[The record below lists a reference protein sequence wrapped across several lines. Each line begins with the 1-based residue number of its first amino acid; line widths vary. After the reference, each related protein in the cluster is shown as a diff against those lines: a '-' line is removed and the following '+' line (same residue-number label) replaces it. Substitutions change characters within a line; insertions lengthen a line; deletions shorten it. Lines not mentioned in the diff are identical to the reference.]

1 MFQHSEN
8 TRMKNISIERKHQ
21 SKKYFNKAKT
31 LEREMFQQNTK
42 CKEQI
47 ATNKVLQ
54 QSTQKMQKKLQNDVQ
69 NTNKTTNT
77 NNKVQ
82 TQKHKQQNRN
92 H

>member
-42 CKEQI
+42 CKE
-47 ATNKVLQ
+47 
-54 QSTQKMQKKLQNDVQ
+54 
-69 NTNKTTNT
+69 
-77 NNKVQ
+77 
-82 TQKHKQQNRN
+82 
-92 H
+92 